1 MNFSELR
8 AKYPEFVYQNCSW
21 ELKDNDFVI
30 NFEFKIEPD
39 IVFNP
44 KVVIKNIPADRQKY
58 ISKNQEFFDNL
69 VFNLGMVEMIS
80 YWKAVC
86 SPKIKIVPQGLDSV
100 REKFFLDLFLNGLG
114 EFFFNNKINFTGD
127 NFLKFEYQ
135 KNIVKPLK
143 VKTNNSIL
151 VPIGGGKDSVVTLEL
166 LKKNN
171 SVTCFSLN
179 PNPFALAI
187 IKESKVK
194 EHVIALREIDPLLLE
209 MNKKGYLN
217 GHTPFSAYLAF
228 LTTLVASIFGFKYIA
243 VSNENSANEENLKY
257 LDRKINHQYSKSF
270 DFEKKFHNYMPKY
283 LAVNVEYFSFLRPI
297 TELQISRI
305 FSKLDKYFGLFL
317 SCNRAMATNSG
328 ANKPTGQWCG
338 KCPKC
343 LFVYIMLYP
352 FAGKKKLEKIFK
364 NDLLDNKD
372 LNDLMLE
379 LLGIR
384 NFKPLECVGTRKE
397 VLSALYLSIKENYDQ
412 NDKLPGLLEYF
423 KNKVL
428 PNYKHIDEDT
438 KKLLSSWDNANLVPK
453 KLAGILKKE
462 IK

>member
-8 AKYPEFVYQNCSW
+8 TKHPEFVYQNCSW
-21 ELKDNDFVI
+21 ELKNNDFVI

-39 IVFNP
+39 IIFSP

-58 ISKNQEFFDNL
+58 ISKNQESFDNL

-80 YWKAVC
+80 YWKAAC
-86 SPKIKIVPQGLDSV
+86 SPKIKILPQGLDPV

-114 EFFFNNKINFTGD
+114 EFFYNNKINFTGD
-127 NFLKFEYQ
+127 NFLKLEYE
-135 KNIVKPLK
+135 KNNILSFKA
-143 VKTNNSIL
+143 KTNNSIL

-171 SVTCFSLN
+171 SVACFSLN
-179 PNPFALAI
+179 PSPSALAI

-194 EHVIALREIDPLLLE
+194 EHIIALREIDPALLE
-209 MNKKGYLN
+209 LNKKGYLN

-228 LTTLVASIFGFKYIA
+228 LTTLIACIFGFKYIA

-270 DFEKKFHNYMPKY
+270 DFEKKFHNYMSKY

-305 FSKLDKYFGLFL
+305 FSKMGNYLNLFL
-317 SCNRAMATNSG
+317 SCNKAMATDSG
-328 ANKPTGQWCG
+328 KNKATGLWCG

-343 LFVYIMLYP
+343 LFVYIMLFP
-352 FAGKKKLEKIFK
+352 FVGKQKMQKIFG
-364 NDLLDNKD
+364 NDLLDD
-372 LNDLMLE
+372 MGLNDMMLE

-397 VLSALYLSIKENYDQ
+397 VLSALYLGVKENYDQ
-412 NDKLPGLLEYF
+412 KDQMPKLSEYF

-428 PNYKHIDEDT
+428 PNYKHIDDDT

-453 KLAGILKKE
+453 KFASILKKE